1 MALSAVILQEVL
13 EQVCIALQSKD
24 IACSTEELHE
34 VLKQSQVEKPTPRKT
49 VLTKSL
55 PVKTSVGRKTSS
67 TAVELGEGTCIWAAS
82 NGKNQGIVC
91 GKQVLLG
98 QDYCKTCFKKPSVQ
112 RKLQGSLAKNVPA
125 SSSSKLA
132 FGAKKTVEPPAPRKY
147 NLVPIEELPGHF
159 YVPSMHYIV
168 RKEPNETYLVIGCGE
183 TKVERPLSEEEKEA
197 ALNLGLRVLEN
208 SANKPRKFEDD
219 EDLPENLE

>member
-1 MALSAVILQEVL
+1 MALSATVLQEVL
-13 EQVCIALQSKD
+13 EQVCIVLQSKD
-24 IACSTEELHE
+24 VACSTEEFHQ
-34 VLKQSQVEKPTPRKT
+34 VLSKKGRVAITPPVSKP
-49 VLTKSL
+49 VS
-55 PVKTSVGRKTSS
+55 
-67 TAVELGEGTCIWAAS
+67 AVALGEGTCIWAAS

-112 RKLQGSLAKNVPA
+112 RKLQGGGVTAKNVKSSTSRVA
-125 SSSSKLA
+125 ST
-132 FGAKKTVEPPAPRKY
+132 FGAKKTVEPPPPRKY

-183 TKVERPLSEEEKEA
+183 NKVERPLNEEEKEA

-208 SANKPRKFEDD
+208 SGVKPRKFEDD